1 MCYNIG
7 NRIAETWL
15 KVTTMKKIK
24 LTKNE
29 RDIEKALLRGEYVPA
44 PAHEV
49 KLVADAIAARRKD
62 AVLNIR
68 INSQDLNHLKQK
80 AKTLGVPYQTFI
92 SEILHRYAS

>member
-1 MCYNIG
+1 
-7 NRIAETWL
+7 
-15 KVTTMKKIK
+15 MKKIK
-24 LTKNE
+24 LTKYE
-29 RDIEKALLRGEYVPA
+29 RGIEKALLRGEYVPA

-68 INSQDLNHLKQK
+68 INSQDLTRLKQK

>member
-1 MCYNIG
+1 
-7 NRIAETWL
+7 
-15 KVTTMKKIK
+15 MKRFK
-24 LTKNE
+24 LTKSEKAIE
-29 RDIEKALLRGEYVPA
+29 RALLRGEYVPA

-92 SEILHRYAS
+92 SEILHRYAT

>member
-1 MCYNIG
+1 
-7 NRIAETWL
+7 
-15 KVTTMKKIK
+15 MKNFK
-24 LTKNE
+24 LTKSEKAIE
-29 RDIEKALLRGEYVPA
+29 RALLRGEYVPA

-68 INSQDLNHLKQK
+68 INSQDLNRLKQK

-92 SEILHRYAS
+92 SEILHRYAT

>member
-1 MCYNIG
+1 
-7 NRIAETWL
+7 
-15 KVTTMKKIK
+15 MKHFK
-24 LTKNE
+24 LTKSEKAIE
-29 RDIEKALLRGEYVPA
+29 RALLRGEYVPA
-44 PAHEV
+44 PANEV